1 MLLLN
6 VSTDGFACV
15 DQGNLILIIQYLICE
30 INYVALVDTNHNIN
44 NLRYKLLGDFLP
56 ASFGLY
62 VFDLWLLNLAN
73 ISQTFWRI
81 EDYKSDAIVLQL
93 DYYDMVQ
100 KLIAL
105 EE

>member
-1 MLLLN
+1 MLN
-6 VSTDGFACV
+6 VSTDGVACK
-15 DQGNLILIIQYLICE
+15 DQGNVILIIQYLICE

-44 NLRYKLLGDFLP
+44 NLRYKLLGDLLP

-73 ISQTFWRI
+73 ISQTFWII
-81 EDYKSDAIVLQL
+81 ENYASDAIVLQL
-93 DYYDMVQ
+93 ESSDMVQ